1 MLNQHHLFKTASLLW
16 MLLTYA
22 AFSLAIPANATTGED
37 QVKKIQARYNGITSI
52 LFDFHQQT
60 TTSGRIRFGEGN
72 AVFVKTSNLP
82 QQKTEASPKT
92 IMRWNYVAPAEQII
106 LNTGNQLSI
115 YTKDDKQLLVTKAD
129 QFDSDITLTLFS
141 GNADIL
147 DTFQVLPPK
156 SSKDSASAG
165 KNLQAM
171 HLIPIKPHS
180 QLQRLQIWYS
190 SDNIIHKL
198 AMEDHFGSVTTILF
212 TDIQLDT
219 IKADDKQKIQ
229 QIVHMDIP
237 DDTEIIHQ

>member
-1 MLNQHHLFKTASLLW
+1 MLF
-16 MLLTYA
+16 TYT
-22 AFSLAIPANATTGED
+22 AFSLATPANAITGEE
-37 QVKKIQARYNGITSI
+37 QVKKIQDRYDGITSI

-72 AVFVKTSNLP
+72 AVFVKTSNATQP
-82 QQKTEASPKT
+82 KTSAGPKT

-106 LNTGNQLSI
+106 LNTGKKLSI
-115 YTKDDKQLLVTKAD
+115 YTKDDKQLLVTKID
-129 QFDSDITLTLFS
+129 QLESDITLTLFS

-147 DTFQVLPPK
+147 ETFQVLPPQ
-156 SSKDSASAG
+156 STKDSASAD
-165 KNLQAM
+165 KNLQTM
-171 HLIPIKPHS
+171 HLVPIKPHS

-212 TDIQLDT
+212 TDIQLNT
-219 IKADDKQKIQ
+219 INADDKQKIQ

-237 DDTEIIHQ
+237 NDTEIIYQ